1 MKSIDEMAREIQS
14 RFKIVGRLEELKKA
28 LAAKLASRHLL
39 IEGEV
44 GVGKTT
50 LADAIAR
57 YFNQPMFRVDGD
69 ERYTEAKL
77 TGWFDPPAVMKYG
90 YTKDAF
96 VPGPLTLAMLEGGIL
111 FVNEINRL
119 SESTQNVFL
128 PVMDEGKLGIPK
140 IGEIT
145 AKDGF
150 FIIATQNPLEHVGV
164 TALGE
169 ALRDRFCWIRIDY
182 QSEEEEREIVALKSG
197 CSNPDIIRLAVK
209 IVRATRTHEDL
220 RRGASVRGAIDIAR
234 LLSHYN
240 GTQVTSK
247 DLWVQVAVMAL
258 GTRVELEDGVGKT
271 VEEVIREIVDECF
284 EDFR

>member
-28 LAAKLASRHLL
+28 LAAKLASRHIL

-96 VPGPLTLAMLEGGIL
+96 IPGPLTLAMLEGGIL
-111 FVNEINRL
+111 FINEINRL
-119 SESTQNVFL
+119 SESTQNVLL
-128 PVMDEGKLGIPK
+128 PVMDEGRLGIPK

-150 FIIATQNPLEHVGV
+150 LIIATQNPLEHVGV
-164 TALGE
+164 TALSE

-182 QSEEEEREIVALKSG
+182 QSEEEEREIVALRSG

-220 RRGASVRGAIDIAR
+220 RRGASVRGAIDMAR
-234 LLSHYN
+234 IISRFDD
-240 GTQVTSK
+240 GQIKSK
-247 DLWVQVAVMAL
+247 DLWVQVAIMAL
-258 GTRVELEDGVGKT
+258 GTRVELEDGSGRT
-271 VEEVIREIVDECF
+271 VEEVIKEIVEECF
-284 EDFR
+284 EDFH